1 MCSHMQIVGLSMT
14 WLKFCLVVL
23 MGHFCKRA
31 PALVAIGQG
40 FVPQPRRNKD
50 AVCYQS
56 GQLYLTSSV
65 FSSTENIRI

>member
-1 MCSHMQIVGLSMT
+1 MCLHMQIVGFPMT

-31 PALVAIGQG
+31 PALGAIGEG
-40 FVPQPRRNKD
+40 FVPQPRLNKD

-56 GQLYLTSSV
+56 VQLYLTSSV